1 MIRTLLLA
9 VVVLA
14 VMITATRRW
23 YGGLCGLV
31 LLTVLLQNPN
41 FPTNMFGVQGLNPWN
56 LTCVVVAACWLT
68 QRRAEA
74 PAAPLPSGAYVLLA
88 LYVALIVLTSAVAA
102 ADIGSFHSGRW
113 TITDVLVN
121 GLINPLKYLLVGV
134 MFADGARTRPRVR
147 LALGVAVGSGILY
160 ALLLF
165 KTIKGRLF
173 GMDFND
179 ARRLTDKLVGLHAND
194 LGQLLA
200 FTLWAGLLLW
210 LILPRGWLRV
220 AWPLAVST
228 VVPPFLAVQSR
239 AGFLAFAAAGLTLGA
254 LRWRR
259 LLILLPAA
267 AGAVA
272 VARPDVVER
281 VGMGIVGEDQV
292 DWDTVSAGRV
302 TNIWPPVWA
311 QIGES
316 PLVGHGRWGLLR
328 TPCYFEVLAGEG
340 SVPTHPHNAY
350 LELMLDAGTIGLLI
364 GLACAVGL
372 LWTCGWLMRR
382 GADREAT
389 TLGAVGLIA
398 VVVYLSAGVAG
409 LSFFPTQSTVPYLC
423 VWGAVLRVAGA
434 AATAPQ
440 PIHRR
445 AAGITARMRRVRLT
459 RLPA

>member
-1 MIRTLLLA
+1 MIRTTLLA
-9 VVVLA
+9 VAVLA
-14 VMITATRRW
+14 VMVTATRRW
-23 YGGLCGLV
+23 YWGLCGLV

-56 LTCVVVAACWLT
+56 LTCVVVAACWLM
-68 QRRAEA
+68 QRRGEA
-74 PAAPLPSGAYVLLA
+74 PAAPLPSGAYILLA
-88 LYVALIVLTSAVAA
+88 LYVALIVMTSAVAA
-102 ADIGSFHSGRW
+102 ADIDSFHSGRW
-113 TITDVLVN
+113 AITDVLVN

-160 ALLLF
+160 SLLLF

-220 AWPLAVST
+220 AWPLAIST

-239 AGFLAFAAAGLTLGA
+239 AGFLAFVTAGLTLGA

-259 LLILLPAA
+259 LLLLLPLAV
-267 AGAVA
+267 GLVA
-272 VARPDVVER
+272 VLRPDVVER
-281 VGMGIVGEDQV
+281 VSMGVVGENEV

-311 QIGES
+311 QIGQS
-316 PLVGHGRWGLLR
+316 PLLGHGRWGILR
-328 TPCYFEVLAGEG
+328 TSCYYDVLAAERT
-340 SVPTHPHNAY
+340 VPSHPHNAY
-350 LELMLDAGTIGLLI
+350 LEVLLDAGVLGLAV
-364 GLACAVGL
+364 GLACAVGVLWSCVGL
-372 LWTCGWLMRR
+372 LRT
-382 GADREAT
+382 ADRERA
-389 TLGAVGLIA
+389 TLGAVGLAALA
-398 VVVYLSAGVAG
+398 VFLSASVAG
-409 LSFFPTQSTVPYLC
+409 LSFFPTQSLVPYLC
-423 VWGAVLRVAGA
+423 VWGAVVRV
-434 AATAPQ
+434 
-440 PIHRR
+440 R
-445 AAGITARMRRVRLT
+445 AAVTARQPLHRALYMAHPGGSEFRLA
-459 RLPA
+459 RLLG